1 MPIDHS
7 QSTAEPVLKAEV
19 ERRIAAGG
27 LAAAHRAVAG
37 DAIRTPLL
45 PFPSADSCELRV
57 KAECLQPYG
66 SFKIRAAANVLA
78 DHSVETLRDGVAC
91 PSAGNFGQGLAYAC
105 SRRGIKLTVHAPD
118 NAADVKL
125 SAMRLLGAEVV
136 VHTFPEWWR
145 IMSTRKT
152 GRPDGLFVHPVC
164 EPGVIIGN
172 GTIGLELVEDWPDL
186 DTIVVP
192 FGGGGLISGVALA
205 LKSLGHPARIVACEV
220 ETAAPL
226 AAAMRAGEPV
236 TVPRSPS
243 FVDGIG
249 STRVLDEMWP
259 LLSELVDQVI
269 TVSVDEAAHGVRLA
283 ARASHLIVEGAAG
296 AGLAAAVS
304 RECPGRRVG
313 VILSGGNIDS
323 RELCRILD
331 S

>member
-1 MPIDHS
+1 M
-7 QSTAEPVLKAEV
+7 LKTEV

-27 LAAAHRAVAG
+27 LAAARQAIAN

-45 PFPSADSCELRV
+45 PFSAMDGRELRV

-78 DHSVETLRDGVAC
+78 DHLPEELREGVAC

-118 NAADVKL
+118 NAAEVKL
-125 SAMRLLGAEVV
+125 AAMRGLGAELV
-136 VHTFPEWWR
+136 VHPFADWWR
-145 IMSTRKT
+145 IMSTRTT

-172 GTIGLELVEDWPDL
+172 GTIGVELVEQWPDL

-192 FGGGGLISGVALA
+192 VGGGGLISGIALA
-205 LKSLGHPARIVACEV
+205 MKSLGHPARIVACEV

-226 AAAMRAGEPV
+226 GPAMRAGEPV
-236 TVPRSPS
+236 TVQRSRS

-259 LLSELVDQVI
+259 LLSTLVDDVI
-269 TVSVDEAAHGVRLA
+269 TVTIDEAAHGVRRA
-283 ARASHLIVEGAAG
+283 AEASHLIIEGAAG
-296 AGLAAAVS
+296 AALAGGIS
-304 RECPGRRVG
+304 RECPGKRVAI
-313 VILSGGNIDS
+313 ILSGGNIDR
-323 RELCRILD
+323 RELARILG
-331 S
+331 

>member
-1 MPIDHS
+1 M
-7 QSTAEPVLKAEV
+7 LKTEV
-19 ERRIAAGG
+19 ERRLAGDG
-27 LAAAHRAVAG
+27 LAAARSAIAI
-37 DAIRTPLL
+37 DAIRAPLL
-45 PFPSADSCELRV
+45 PFPTTDGRELKV

-78 DHSVETLRDGVAC
+78 DHSPEELREGVAC

-118 NAADVKL
+118 NAAQVKL
-125 SAMRLLGAEVV
+125 AAMRRLDADVV
-136 VHTFPEWWR
+136 VHPFADWWR

-172 GTIGLELVEDWPDL
+172 ATIGLELVEEWADL

-192 FGGGGLISGVALA
+192 VGGGGLICGIALA

-226 AAAMRAGEPV
+226 GPAMRAGEPV
-236 TVPRSPS
+236 TVQRSPS

-249 STRVLDEMWP
+249 STRILDEMWP
-259 LLSELVDQVI
+259 LLSTLVDEVI
-269 TVSVDEAAHGVRLA
+269 TVSVDEAADGVRRA
-283 ARASHLIVEGAAG
+283 AETSHLIIEGAAG
-296 AGLAAAVS
+296 AALAAALS
-304 RECPGRRVG
+304 RDCPGERVAI
-313 VILSGGNIDS
+313 ILSGGNIDP
-323 RELCRILD
+323 RELCRILG
-331 S
+331 

>member
-1 MPIDHS
+1 MA
-7 QSTAEPVLKAEV
+7 QFVLKAEI

-27 LAAAHRAVAG
+27 FAAARRAVAV
-37 DAIRTPLL
+37 DAIRSPLL
-45 PFPSADSCELRV
+45 PFECSDGRELRM

-78 DHSVETLRDGVAC
+78 DHSLEALQNGVAC

-105 SRRGIKLTVHAPD
+105 SRRGIELTVHAPD

-125 SAMRLLGAEVV
+125 SAMRRLGAKVL
-136 VHTFPEWWR
+136 VHPFPEWWR
-145 IMSTRKT
+145 IMSTRET
-152 GRPDGLFVHPVC
+152 GFSDGLFVHPVC

-172 GTIGLELVEDWPDL
+172 GTIGLELVEDWPDV

-205 LKSLGHPARIVACEV
+205 IKSLGHPARIVAVEV

-226 AAAMRAGEPV
+226 GAAMKAGEPV

-259 LLSELVDQVI
+259 LLNELVDHVV
-269 TVSVDEAAHGVRLA
+269 TVSLDAAANGVRVA
-283 ARASHLIVEGAAG
+283 AQASHLLIEGAAG
-296 AGLAAAVS
+296 AALAAALS
-304 RECPGRRVG
+304 REGPGQRVA
-313 VILSGGNIDS
+313 VILSGGNIDA
-323 RELCRILD
+323 RELCRILA